1 MQEVW
6 IVAFYDMGQ
15 LPVAYTFDN
24 EKAATDFYHY
34 FENLWHPTKICIGKV
49 PVYQEMLQVREE
61 IEVK

>member
-6 IVAFYDMGQ
+6 I
-15 LPVAYTFDN
+15 VAYTFDN

-49 PVYQEMLQVREE
+49 PVYQEILQVREE